1 MICLFLGNR
10 NLPKLIIKSIKRKKI
25 NFFIIDLTKRNIFKK
40 FDNSF
45 HIGIGKFGKIL
56 NLIKSKN
63 CKKVIFAGNIE
74 KPKISSL
81 KLDLKGIYYLPRI
94 IKAAKFGDAAI
105 LKELIKILGENK
117 IKVLKLNKFNPELTL
132 KKGTYS
138 KLKPNLNQKREINKG
153 IRYLYSINSYN
164 HVQAAV
170 IRNNKL
176 ISYEKKQGT
185 QSMLSKI
192 SKVKKNNGFLIK
204 FPKKKQDLRADLPTI
219 GFDTIKECKRIGL
232 KGIVLKNNQHIIL
245 DKKKII
251 EFSNKNK
258 MILHVI

>member
-10 NLPKLIIKSIKRKKI
+10 NLPKLILESIKRKKI
-25 NFFIIDLTKRNIFKK
+25 NFFIIDLTKKNIFKK
-40 FDNSF
+40 FDNSY
-45 HIGIGKFGKIL
+45 HIDIGKFGKIL

-105 LKELIKILGENK
+105 LKELIKILSENK

-138 KLKPNLNQKREINKG
+138 KLKPNLDQKREINKG
-153 IRYLYSINSYN
+153 IKYLYSINSHN
-164 HVQAAV
+164 HVQAVV

-192 SKVKKNNGFLIK
+192 NKVKKNNGFLIK

-232 KGIVLKNNQHIIL
+232 RGIVLKNNQHIIL

>member
-105 LKELIKILGENK
+105 LKELIKILSENK

-138 KLKPNLNQKREINKG
+138 KSKPNLNQKREINKG
-153 IRYLYSINSYN
+153 IRYLYSINSHN
-164 HVQAAV
+164 HVQAVV

-204 FPKKKQDLRADLPTI
+204 LPKKNQDLRADLPTI

-258 MILHVI
+258 MILYVI

>member
-1 MICLFLGNR
+1 M
-10 NLPKLIIKSIKRKKI
+10 
-25 NFFIIDLTKRNIFKK
+25 
-40 FDNSF
+40 
-45 HIGIGKFGKIL
+45 
-56 NLIKSKN
+56 
-63 CKKVIFAGNIE
+63 
-74 KPKISSL
+74 
-81 KLDLKGIYYLPRI
+81 PRI

-138 KLKPNLNQKREINKG
+138 KLKPNLNQKKEINKG
-153 IRYLYSINSYN
+153 IRYLNSINSHN

-204 FPKKKQDLRADLPTI
+204 FPKKRQDLRADLPTI

-232 KGIVLKNNQHIIL
+232 RGIVLKNNQHIIL

-251 EFSNKNK
+251 KFSNKNK

>member
-40 FDNSF
+40 SDNSF

-153 IRYLYSINSYN
+153 IKYLYSINSHN

-204 FPKKKQDLRADLPTI
+204 LPKKNQDLRADLPTI

>member
-1 MICLFLGNR
+1 MICLFLGNK
-10 NLPKLIIKSIKRKKI
+10 NLPKLIIKSLKKKKI
-25 NFFIIDLTKRNIFKK
+25 NFFIIDLTKKKIFKK

-105 LKELIKILGENK
+105 LKELIKILSENK

-138 KLKPNLNQKREINKG
+138 KLKPDLDQKREINKG
-153 IRYLYSINSYN
+153 IRFLDSINSHN

-192 SKVKKNNGFLIK
+192 SKVKINNGFLIK

-232 KGIVLKNNQHIIL
+232 RGIVLKNNQHIIL

>member
-10 NLPKLIIKSIKRKKI
+10 NLPKLIINSIKRKKI

-56 NLIKSKN
+56 NLIKRKN

-74 KPKISSL
+74 KPNISSL

-94 IKAAKFGDAAI
+94 IKSAKFGDAAI

-153 IRYLYSINSYN
+153 IRYLYSINSHN

-204 FPKKKQDLRADLPTI
+204 LPKKNQDLRADLPTI

-258 MILHVI
+258 MILYVI

>member
-25 NFFIIDLTKRNIFKK
+25 NFFIIDLTKTNIFKK
-40 FDNSF
+40 FDNSY
-45 HIGIGKFGKIL
+45 HIGIGKFGQIL

-94 IKAAKFGDAAI
+94 IKAAKYGDAAI
-105 LKELIKILGENK
+105 LKELIKILSENK

-138 KLKPNLNQKREINKG
+138 KLKPNLEQKREINKG
-153 IRYLYSINSYN
+153 IKYLHSINSHN

-176 ISYEKKQGT
+176 ISYEKKRGT

-192 SKVKKNNGFLIK
+192 KKVKKNNGFLIK
-204 FPKKKQDLRADLPTI
+204 FPKKNQDLRADLPTI

-232 KGIVLKNNQHIIL
+232 KGIILKKNQHIIL

-258 MILHVI
+258 MILHVV

>member
-40 FDNSF
+40 FNNCF

-153 IRYLYSINSYN
+153 IRYLYSINSHN

-258 MILHVI
+258 MILYVI

>member
-10 NLPKLIIKSIKRKKI
+10 NLPKLIIKSLKKKKI
-25 NFFIIDLTKRNIFKK
+25 NFFIIDLTKKNIFKK

-45 HIGIGKFGKIL
+45 HISIGKFGKIL

-94 IKAAKFGDAAI
+94 IKSAKFGDAAI
-105 LKELIKILGENK
+105 LKELIKILSENK

-138 KLKPNLNQKREINKG
+138 KLKPNLDQKKEINKG

-170 IRNNKL
+170 VRNNKL

-192 SKVKKNNGFLIK
+192 STVKKNNGFLIK
-204 FPKKKQDLRADLPTI
+204 FPKKNQDLRADLPTI
-219 GFDTIKECKRIGL
+219 GFDTIKESKRIGL
-232 KGIVLKNNQHIIL
+232 RGIVLKSNQHIIL

>member
-1 MICLFLGNR
+1 MIGLFLGEKK
-10 NLPKLIIKSIKRKKI
+10 LPFEILNKLKKRKIKY
-25 NFFIIDLTKRNIFKK
+25 FIIDLTKNNKFKK
-40 FDNSF
+40 DKNSF
-45 HIGIGKFGKIL
+45 FISIGKFGKIL
-56 NLIKSKN
+56 KLIKSKN
-63 CKKVIFAGNIE
+63 CKKVIFAGNIS
-74 KPKISSL
+74 KPKISKL
-81 KLDLKGIYYLPRI
+81 KLDLKGIYYFPRI
-94 IKAAKFGDAAI
+94 IKASKLGDAAI

-153 IRYLYSINSYN
+153 IRYLYSINSHN

-204 FPKKKQDLRADLPTI
+204 LPKKNQDLRADLPTI

-232 KGIVLKNNQHIIL
+232 MGIVLKNNQHIIL